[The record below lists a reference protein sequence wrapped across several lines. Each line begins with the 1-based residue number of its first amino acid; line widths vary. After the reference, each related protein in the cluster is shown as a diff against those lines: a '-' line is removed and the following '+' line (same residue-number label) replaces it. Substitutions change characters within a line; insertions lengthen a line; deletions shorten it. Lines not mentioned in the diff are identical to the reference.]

1 MKLLNGSAG
10 GMNIFQMRL
19 SRGEFFALWF
29 VLFIMLVGLVAHFG
43 GESWGLG
50 ALVLAIAVNCLIL
63 MPARLRDA
71 GNSHWWTLLIF
82 VPLANILLVLHC
94 WLAPT
99 KAVRTA

>member
-71 GNSHWWTLLIF
+71 GNSHSVDAAYLRPTGE
-82 VPLANILLVLHC
+82 ILLSLHC
-94 WLAPT
+94 GSRQRRL
-99 KAVRTA
+99 